1 VVIGDLRLHPGY
13 AYRDAGI
20 SRMRADVGGR
30 ERSLSAS
37 SQKQDGYSAAVG
49 TSRLRAKYFR
59 GENGA
64 GIGASHQ
71 TGWAGTLALVF
82 VLAGML
88 HLPLDAIAGVA
99 S

>member
-1 VVIGDLRLHPGY
+1 MSGCSARCPSDGCRLRVALRLRG
-13 AYRDAGI
+13 
-20 SRMRADVGGR
+20 VGHKR
-30 ERSLSAS
+30 
-37 SQKQDGYSAAVG
+37 DGYSAAVA
-49 TSRLRAKYFR
+49 TSRRRAEYFR

-88 HLPLDAIAGVA
+88 HSPLDAIAGIVA
-99 S
+99 N

>member
-1 VVIGDLRLHPGY
+1 MLVRRCPPGLRGVGHK
-13 AYRDAGI
+13 RDAYF
-20 SRMRADVGGR
+20 V
-30 ERSLSAS
+30 
-37 SQKQDGYSAAVG
+37 AVS
-49 TSRLRAKYFR
+49 TSRLRDKYFR

-64 GIGASHQ
+64 GLGASYQ
-71 TGWAGTLALVF
+71 TRWAGTLAVGF

>member
-1 VVIGDLRLHPGY
+1 
-13 AYRDAGI
+13 
-20 SRMRADVGGR
+20 
-30 ERSLSAS
+30 
-37 SQKQDGYSAAVG
+37 VG

-71 TGWAGTLALVF
+71 MGWAGTLALVF
-82 VLAGML
+82 VLAGVL
-88 HLPLDAIAGVA
+88 HLSLDAIAGVA

>member
-1 VVIGDLRLHPGY
+1 MSGGSAQCPSDGCRLRVALPLRG
-13 AYRDAGI
+13 
-20 SRMRADVGGR
+20 VGHKR
-30 ERSLSAS
+30 
-37 SQKQDGYSAAVG
+37 DGYSAAVA
-49 TSRLRAKYFR
+49 TSGLSAKYFR

-64 GIGASHQ
+64 GIGASHL

-88 HLPLDAIAGVA
+88 HLPLGAIAGVT

>member
-1 VVIGDLRLHPGY
+1 V
-13 AYRDAGI
+13 A
-20 SRMRADVGGR
+20 
-30 ERSLSAS
+30 
-37 SQKQDGYSAAVG
+37 
-49 TSRLRAKYFR
+49 TSRLRAKCFR
-59 GENGA
+59 AENGA
-64 GIGASHQ
+64 GIGASRQ